1 MTAPPM
7 SATSASA
14 AVAARCGAAAQ
25 VQRAVAAVPDPAAN
39 AEGADNHVFKE
50 PVMKEKLK
58 YLRYFRLVTHRKK
71 NGKFIPCSYTVP
83 TTQAN
88 LCWVDLNLSLST
100 QLCWGQKE
108 FGRIGGLAV

>member
-7 SATSASA
+7 SASNAS
-14 AVAARCGAAAQ
+14 AVAARCNAAAQ

-71 NGKFIPCSYTVP
+71 NGKFTV
-83 TTQAN
+83 TLVVAN
-88 LCWVDLNLSLST
+88 LCWVDLNLDVSLSN

-108 FGRIGGLAV
+108 FGRIGWVAV